1 MSLAYEENMRE
12 AHEIMY
18 QIYSYT
24 MKSVQAYAITRAVL
38 NAMVMLPVSI
48 LLKTKSTKKL
58 TRFSVITMNK
68 RQLYIY
74 Y

>member
-1 MSLAYEENMRE
+1 MRE